1 MVISKYVYV
10 CALISTRALRPVLR
24 VDNEP
29 ETETMLIRG
38 QTRAHSTLCNRL
50 LPRPT
55 DTAAPPTHTHISFL
69 ARTVGFAVT
78 KDLVLPP

>member
-29 ETETMLIRG
+29 ETEIMLI
-38 QTRAHSTLCNRL
+38 
-50 LPRPT
+50 
-55 DTAAPPTHTHISFL
+55 
-69 ARTVGFAVT
+69 
-78 KDLVLPP
+78 